1 MSHENLNPPPSIPL
15 LPYEAPRVLEDLPLE
30 TYSLACEPSP
40 DPETPGGKNLFVCD
54 EQGGFAN
61 T

>member
-1 MSHENLNPPPSIPL
+1 MSPENTNTNASPL
-15 LPYEAPRVLEDLPLE
+15 LPYEAPRVVEDLPLE
-30 TYSLACEPSP
+30 TYSLACEVGG
-40 DPETPGGKNLFVCD
+40 GGKNPGVCD

>member
-1 MSHENLNPPPSIPL
+1 MSPENNKPIASPL
-15 LPYEAPRVLEDLPLE
+15 LPYEAPRVVEDLPLE
-30 TYSLACEPSP
+30 TYSLACEP
-40 DPETPGGKNLFVCD
+40 DPGGGPGGKNPGGCD

>member
-1 MSHENLNPPPSIPL
+1 MSPENHRLNALPL
-15 LPYEAPRVLEDLPLE
+15 LPYEAPRVVEDLPLE
-30 TYSLACEPSP
+30 TYSLACPP
-40 DPETPGGKNLFVCD
+40 DPLGGPGGKNPGSCD

>member
-1 MSHENLNPPPSIPL
+1 MSPENTNPNPSPR
-15 LPYEAPRVLEDLPLE
+15 LPYEAPRVVEDLPLE
-30 TYSLACEPSP
+30 TYSLACTGTGAK
-40 DPETPGGKNLFVCD
+40 DLVCE